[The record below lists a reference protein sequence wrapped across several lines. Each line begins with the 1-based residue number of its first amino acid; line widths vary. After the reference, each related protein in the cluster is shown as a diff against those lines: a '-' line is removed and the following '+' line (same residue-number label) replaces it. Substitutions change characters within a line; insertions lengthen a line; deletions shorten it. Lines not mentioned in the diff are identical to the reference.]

1 MLIFLHSSNL
11 LIIKNNLNFFNR
23 TQLETSTFPFAY
35 WIFIENKPKKSAL
48 QSNNLR
54 QKSKFHYD

>member
-11 LIIKNNLNFFNR
+11 LIIKNNLNFVNR
-23 TQLETSTFPFAY
+23 TQLETSTVPFAY
-35 WIFIENKPKKSAL
+35 WIFIEKTKKSAL
-48 QSNNLR
+48 QSYNLR